1 MLASASMKNI
11 NNAKNDNDHH
21 AVSNKSSAGTRS
33 DTDLL
38 ALINVGRARL
48 CLWGIPEDQLLE

>member
-1 MLASASMKNI
+1 MLISVGMKNM

-21 AVSNKSSAGTRS
+21 PASTKSSAGTRS

-38 ALINVGRARL
+38 ALINASRARL
-48 CLWGIPEDQLLE
+48 CLWGIPEDQLPE